1 MEPNQLAKAGAVTQ
15 TTVYSE
21 DKRRH
26 FLLVILGFCALFISW
41 RLIDLSILNNTKY
54 EERGINQR
62 VIEREVKGERGSILD
77 RNGYELAISFPQ
89 PYIYIDPQ
97 LTDNGVEKSQI
108 LANYLDLPGVDE
120 MQEAKTILTKFN
132 SPTRFEYIVREASL
146 ESAEAILNLNLG
158 GVYVDY
164 EPRRFHVAG
173 KQLARGVLGGVT
185 VDNLGSSGL
194 ELQYEQELKGVV
206 GIQRVELSADGS
218 TIPTEAETIRK
229 AVHGSDLILT
239 IDRALQSQVELE
251 LSKTIQEAQAKGGIV
266 IIQKPSTGEILAMAS
281 MVTTETGEIVSTSH
295 NRAVTFSYEPASVL
309 KAMTFASVIDEGLG
323 VGTSKRDIPDTVIL
337 EWENNEGETET
348 EIWRDEYEYETQEMS
363 IEGILTH
370 SSNTGTIVWAQELGQ
385 QKLYDYLRKFGFGQ
399 ASGLEFPYESQ
410 GILHDLNKWDPSNLN
425 TIALGHGISV
435 TPIQLVSAYSAIAND
450 GIFVAPRLVSHIVD
464 PSGNMER
471 LASTPSREV
480 ISASTAHQVADL
492 LTSVVD
498 NGTGEKASVNGYKI
512 AAKTGTSW
520 KYFAPEDSYEMPNGQ
535 RDPYLDKNGQRHYT
549 STVTGFFPAQKPEL
563 SMVVIIDDPAPIEE
577 QFYASHVAAPLFGE
591 IAAWSL
597 RHYQISP
604 FKKVQL
610 SDNNQQALNGQ
621 TIQEGGKSE

>member
-26 FLLVILGFCALFISW
+26 FLLVILGFCTLFISW

-132 SPTRFEYIVREASL
+132 SPTRFEYIVRQASL
-146 ESAEAILNLNLG
+146 ESAEEILNLNLG

-239 IDRALQSQVELE
+239 IDRALQSQIELE

-281 MVTTETGEIVSTSH
+281 MVTTETGEIVSTSP
-295 NRAVTFSYEPASVL
+295 VSYTHLTLPTIYSV
-309 KAMTFASVIDEGLG
+309 
-323 VGTSKRDIPDTVIL
+323 
-337 EWENNEGETET
+337 
-348 EIWRDEYEYETQEMS
+348 
-363 IEGILTH
+363 
-370 SSNTGTIVWAQELGQ
+370 
-385 QKLYDYLRKFGFGQ
+385 
-399 ASGLEFPYESQ
+399 
-410 GILHDLNKWDPSNLN
+410 
-425 TIALGHGISV
+425 
-435 TPIQLVSAYSAIAND
+435 
-450 GIFVAPRLVSHIVD
+450 
-464 PSGNMER
+464 
-471 LASTPSREV
+471 
-480 ISASTAHQVADL
+480 
-492 LTSVVD
+492 
-498 NGTGEKASVNGYKI
+498 
-512 AAKTGTSW
+512 
-520 KYFAPEDSYEMPNGQ
+520 
-535 RDPYLDKNGQRHYT
+535 
-549 STVTGFFPAQKPEL
+549 
-563 SMVVIIDDPAPIEE
+563 
-577 QFYASHVAAPLFGE
+577 
-591 IAAWSL
+591 
-597 RHYQISP
+597 
-604 FKKVQL
+604 
-610 SDNNQQALNGQ
+610 
-621 TIQEGGKSE
+621 

>member
-1 MEPNQLAKAGAVTQ
+1 MAPNKFSGAGTVTQ
-15 TTVYSE
+15 AAAYSE

-26 FLLVILGFCALFISW
+26 FLLVVLGFCTLFISW
-41 RLIDLSILNNTKY
+41 RLIDLSIFNNTKY
-54 EERGINQR
+54 EERGVNQR
-62 VIEREVKGERGSILD
+62 VIEREMKGERGSILD

-120 MQEAKTILTKFN
+120 SQEAKTILTKFN
-132 SPTRFEYIVREASL
+132 SPTRFEYIVRQASL
-146 ESAEAILNLNLG
+146 ESAETILNLNLG

-173 KQLARGVLGGVT
+173 EQLARGVLGGVT

-194 ELQYEQELKGVV
+194 ELQYEEELKGTT

-251 LSKTIQEAQAKGGIV
+251 LSKTIQQAQAKGGIV
-266 IIQKPSTGEILAMAS
+266 IIQEPSTGEILAMAS
-281 MVTTETGEIVSTSH
+281 MVTTDTGEVLSTSH
-295 NRAVTFSYEPASVL
+295 NQAITLSYEPASVL
-309 KAMTFASVIDEGLG
+309 KAMTFASVINEGLG
-323 VGTSKRDIPDTVIL
+323 VGSTRRDIPDTVIL
-337 EWENNEGETET
+337 EWENNEGDIETEM
-348 EIWRDEYEYETQEMS
+348 WRDEYEYETQEMT

-370 SSNTGTIVWAQELGQ
+370 SSNTGTIIWAQELGQ
-385 QKLYDYLRKFGFGQ
+385 HKLYDYLRKFGFGQ
-399 ASGLEFPYESQ
+399 PSGLDFPYESQ
-410 GILHDLNKWDPSNLN
+410 GILHNINNWDPSNLN

-450 GIFVAPRLVSHIVD
+450 GIYVAPKLVSHIVD

-471 LASTPSREV
+471 ISSLSSREV
-480 ISASTAHQVADL
+480 ISASTAHQIADL

-498 NGTGEKASVNGYKI
+498 NGTGERASVNGYKI

-520 KYFAPEDSYEMPNGQ
+520 KYFSPENSYEMPNGQ
-535 RDPYLDKNGQRHYT
+535 LDPYLDKNGQRHYT

-563 SMVVIIDDPAPIEE
+563 SMIVIIDDPAPIEE

-591 IAAWSL
+591 IASWSL

-604 FKKVQL
+604 FKEVQL
-610 SDNNQQALNGQ
+610 SDNTQQAL
-621 TIQEGGKSE
+621 TDSTLLEGEGSE

>member
-1 MEPNQLAKAGAVTQ
+1 MTQ

-26 FLLVILGFCALFISW
+26 FLLVILGFCTLFISW

-54 EERGINQR
+54 EERGVSQR
-62 VIEREVKGERGSILD
+62 VIEREIKGERGSILD

-97 LTDNGVEKSQI
+97 LTENGVEKSQI

-132 SPTRFEYIVREASL
+132 SPTRFEYIVRQASL

-173 KQLARGVLGGVT
+173 DQLARGVLGGVT

-194 ELQYEQELKGVV
+194 ELQYEQELMGTT

-281 MVTTETGEIVSTSH
+281 MVATETGEVVSTSH
-295 NRAVTFSYEPASVL
+295 NQAVTLSYEPASVL
-309 KAMTFASVIDEGLG
+309 KAMTFASVINEGLG
-323 VGTSKRDIPDTVIL
+323 IGSSKKDIPDTVIL
-337 EWENNEGETET
+337 EWENNEGKTET
-348 EIWRDEYEYETQEMS
+348 EVWRDEYEYETQEMT

-370 SSNTGTIVWAQELGQ
+370 SSNTGTIIWAQELGH
-385 QKLYDYLRKFGFGQ
+385 QK
-399 ASGLEFPYESQ
+399 
-410 GILHDLNKWDPSNLN
+410 
-425 TIALGHGISV
+425 
-435 TPIQLVSAYSAIAND
+435 
-450 GIFVAPRLVSHIVD
+450 
-464 PSGNMER
+464 
-471 LASTPSREV
+471 
-480 ISASTAHQVADL
+480 
-492 LTSVVD
+492 
-498 NGTGEKASVNGYKI
+498 
-512 AAKTGTSW
+512 
-520 KYFAPEDSYEMPNGQ
+520 
-535 RDPYLDKNGQRHYT
+535 
-549 STVTGFFPAQKPEL
+549 
-563 SMVVIIDDPAPIEE
+563 
-577 QFYASHVAAPLFGE
+577 
-591 IAAWSL
+591 
-597 RHYQISP
+597 
-604 FKKVQL
+604 
-610 SDNNQQALNGQ
+610 
-621 TIQEGGKSE
+621 